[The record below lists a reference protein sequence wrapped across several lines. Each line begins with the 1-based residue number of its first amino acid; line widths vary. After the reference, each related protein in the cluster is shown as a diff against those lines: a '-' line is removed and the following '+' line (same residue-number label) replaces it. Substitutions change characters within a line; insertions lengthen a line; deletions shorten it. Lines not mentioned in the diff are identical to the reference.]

1 MYSCL
6 GCGKIVCES
15 CFKPDLDLCKW
26 CETFDPEEATQNVA
40 RTYEELAAEY
50 DERIYGPDSSFIPDA
65 KEQVFVETEMEFLL
79 SRVSGQDNVL
89 ELGCGT
95 GRITTPI
102 ARKVKS
108 VTAVDISPAVLQVA
122 LQKAQDMGIAH
133 KITFQQGNLISLPFD
148 NSAFSV
154 VVCAL
159 ALMHIPRQYR
169 SKAFR
174 EMSRVLA
181 PNGRVLISVK
191 NKKFEEIS
199 TQDLFGRGDATVAER
214 NEIVFEETQSGQTHR
229 ITWNSFSFRELETL
243 FAEHELHVVDM
254 RGNMPIV
261 AWLDNKVLNH
271 DPSLVRTLVQL
282 ERVLGNIPPF
292 NHLGYYYLIEAIKV
306 A

>member
-1 MYSCL
+1 
-6 GCGKIVCES
+6 
-15 CFKPDLDLCKW
+15 
-26 CETFDPEEATQNVA
+26 
-40 RTYEELAAEY
+40 
-50 DERIYGPDSSFIPDA
+50 
-65 KEQVFVETEMEFLL
+65 
-79 SRVSGQDNVL
+79 
-89 ELGCGT
+89 
-95 GRITTPI
+95 
-102 ARKVKS
+102 
-108 VTAVDISPAVLQVA
+108 
-122 LQKAQDMGIAH
+122 
-133 KITFQQGNLISLPFD
+133 
-148 NSAFSV
+148 
-154 VVCAL
+154 
-159 ALMHIPRQYR
+159 
-169 SKAFR
+169 
-174 EMSRVLA
+174 MSRVLA